1 MATPNKNAKSQLTTV
16 RVPHD
21 VMESMEEVKQAGESN
36 AGFIV
41 TAMRGEIARRQ
52 LNESGE
58 EKLLSSLDEA
68 LQALSKIGE
77 IGARAGSDIRDI
89 VEIANDELERRQRKT
104 KTKEV

>member
-1 MATPNKNAKSQLTTV
+1 
-16 RVPHD
+16 
-21 VMESMEEVKQAGESN
+21 MEALKRPDESN

-41 TAMRGEIARRQ
+41 TAMRSEIARRQ

-89 VEIANDELERRQRKT
+89 VEIANDKLERRQRKT